1 MQRWMLLSK
10 LLWRAMEGGGQRSFQ
25 SRPQGRPVQQ
35 QTYQQALLHFVMRPS
50 SKMPVLLPQLA
61 QAPFRDP
68 AGKLGSAPFAWLLQC
83 RQPRQPPLRLHYSI
97 VQGRRCKPNW
107 HQQLQPPVLLP
118 YPERPAFGGLHKN
131 SLQPPF
137 MENKTEIPPNRT
149 NHMTVAS
156 HMPPALSAKNTL
168 SSNFV
173 LG

>member
-1 MQRWMLLSK
+1 MQLSK
-10 LLWRAMEGGGQRSFQ
+10 LLWRAMEGGGQRLFQ
-25 SRPQGRPVQQ
+25 SCPQGHPVQQ
-35 QTYQQALLHFVMRPS
+35 QTYQQALLHFVVRPS
-50 SKMPVLLPQLA
+50 SKMPGLLLQLA
-61 QAPFRDP
+61 QAPFRGP
-68 AGKLGSAPFAWLLQC
+68 AGKRGIAPFAWPLQC

-97 VQGRRCKPNW
+97 VQGLRCKLNW
-107 HQQLQPPVLLP
+107 RQQLQPPVLL
-118 YPERPAFGGLHKN
+118 RCPAHLTFLGLHKN

-149 NHMTVAS
+149 NHMNVAN